1 MFAIEGNLVISF
13 AWNSGLACV
22 YRWTIRSLLCPIHKR
37 IIGSGAFRNP
47 QLFQHRVKVP
57 LTDVAFTQRVA
68 VPSLKNVP
76 DFFLA
81 YLLSQNPNEHGR
93 NANSTNGIAR
103 LGCLYCAFFGF
114 PIPIIA

>member
-1 MFAIEGNLVISF
+1 VFESVE
-13 AWNSGLACV
+13 
-22 YRWTIRSLLCPIHKR
+22 T
-37 IIGSGAFRNP
+37 AFRNP

-57 LTDVAFTQRVA
+57 LKDVAFTQRVA